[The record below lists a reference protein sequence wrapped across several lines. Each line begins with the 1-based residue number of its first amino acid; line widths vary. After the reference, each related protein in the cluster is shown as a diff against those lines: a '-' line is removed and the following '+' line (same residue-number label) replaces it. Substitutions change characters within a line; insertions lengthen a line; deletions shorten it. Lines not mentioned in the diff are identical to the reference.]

1 MATDLEIRVTAE
13 LSAIRQALTSLTG
26 DIGKVNDAAN
36 KGGGAANG
44 LADGMDN
51 AAKKAKEASGSTK
64 QLAADAD
71 RAKGSLTKLL
81 AGLGVVGLARSLIQ
95 MADTATLLRGQL
107 ELVTKSTQELNVAQ
121 EQTFAIAQR
130 TRAGLQGTVNLYA
143 SIARA
148 GRTTQEQTLALTE
161 TINKAV
167 TLSFTSAQ
175 SAEAALFQ
183 LGQAI
188 SVGVLRG
195 QDLNSVMSQTPRLAT
210 AIAQGLVKMGVIAKE
225 NDLRKYA
232 NEQGIAIDDVIKA
245 LQLSGT
251 TLDEEFS
258 KIPPTVGGAMTA
270 VRNAV
275 LQYVGT
281 ADQAN
286 GSSRQ
291 LADMILLVSKHIDDL
306 AAALIA
312 GAKIWLAYKVAFV
325 WLPGAVG
332 ALTAQTAAAG
342 AAGATAAAGVGSFAA
357 AEVAAGNAAK
367 VAAPQVAAMTVQLS
381 LAEKAARS
389 LGLFLGSLPRL
400 LVSAFTGYEIGSY
413 LVERFTVVQKAG
425 IRMAQVIH
433 TSIVEMGGGVEVIWA
448 EIAEAAKQSFNVGLS
463 GAAAMV
469 DAMARVASVTPGVG
483 KSLEATFT
491 GVAAKIRGARVETA
505 GFAATWTKIDEEVR
519 AKVKAINE
527 SYQALYDA
535 AGKPDKPNAPKAPPV
550 PDPDPDK
557 KVTKAIG
564 GIADQYELMKD
575 AADRALKQISQ
586 LYADNLISIK
596 DYYKQKADLERQ
608 GIDAQISAAKRQLAD
623 ARADAA
629 AAVAAAAKG
638 GADAQAKAEKAGAK
652 AVGDALTKIITLQRA
667 RADIGVQAAHDQA
680 KAEQDLAD
688 KLADV
693 RTRLMELDGN
703 AAGAKTRTL
712 EAQYKD
718 LIARLKAESDT
729 AGVDLVHKLINTE
742 AAKAALDQYKDQFS
756 QTTTALAQVQATA
769 AAQVTAGLLSNAT
782 AEKRI
787 QEARDKALEQL
798 KQQRAAVAALY
809 AEYGKPEALVA
820 LQQLDEQIATVSTS
834 LDDWRGKTQ
843 DAATSSLTTFL
854 SDLYTRAKTAG
865 EAVRDLA
872 VNFTKSLADM
882 ASQALAKKA
891 IGAIF
896 DLFTKDS
903 DDGGAGQVAAA
914 AAAGVAYSAPVT
926 TAAVAMGTAGG
937 AVAAGGGVV
946 MTAAIA
952 LQAAAD
958 TLLVANS
965 IGTAAGIAHTGGI
978 VGQLGAIRRGLS
990 PTLFIGAPRY
1000 HGGGV
1005 AGLGPDEVPTVL
1017 KRGEE
1022 VLTRNDPRHRY
1033 NAGTDSGDAKQP
1045 MRFIFVDDQRQVKN
1059 YLTSPEGEQ
1068 TQIEFINRNS
1078 GQIREILKG

>member
-51 AAKKAKEASGSTK
+51 AAKKAKEASSSTK
-64 QLAADAD
+64 QLATDAD
-71 RAKGSLTKLL
+71 RAKGSLTTLL

-107 ELVTKSTQELNVAQ
+107 ELVTKSTEELNVAQ

-167 TLSFTSAQ
+167 ALSFTSAQ

-225 NDLRKYA
+225 TDLRKYA

-251 TLDEEFS
+251 TLEEEFA

-291 LADMILLVSKHIDDL
+291 LADLILLVSKHIDDL

-312 GAKIWLAYKVAFV
+312 GAKIWLAYKAAFV

-342 AAGATAAAGVGSFAA
+342 AAGASAAAGVESFAA
-357 AEVAAGNAAK
+357 AEVAAGTAAR
-367 VAAPQVAAMTVQLS
+367 VAAPQVAAMTAQLT

-413 LVERFTVVQKAG
+413 LVERFTWVQKAG
-425 IRMAQVIH
+425 IQMARVIH
-433 TSIVEMGGGVEVIWA
+433 TSLVEMAGGAKAIWA
-448 EIAEAAKQSFNVGLS
+448 EIAEAAKQSFNAGLE
-463 GAAAMV
+463 GVADLL
-469 DAMARVASVTPGVG
+469 DAMGKVSSITPGIG
-483 KSLEATFT
+483 SKLEATYA
-491 GVAAKIRGARVETA
+491 GLSAKIRGAKAETV
-505 GFAATWTKIDEEVR
+505 GFGAAWKTIDAE
-519 AKVKAINE
+519 VKARVKSINE

-535 AGKPDKPNAPKAPPV
+535 AGKIDKPDAPKPAA
-550 PDPDPDK
+550 PDPDPDH
-557 KVTKAIG
+557 KVAKAIG
-564 GIADQYELMKD
+564 GIVDQYELMKD

-638 GADAQAKAEKAGAK
+638 DADAQAKAEKAGAK
-652 AVGDALTKIITLQRA
+652 AVGDALTKIIVLQRA

-693 RTRLMELDGN
+693 RTRLMELDGD

-729 AGVDLVHKLINTE
+729 AGVELVHKLINTE

-756 QTTTALAQVQATA
+756 QTTTALSQLQATT

-820 LQQLDEQIATVSTS
+820 LQQLDEQIATLSTS

-843 DAATSSLTTFL
+843 DAATSSLANFF
-854 SDLYTRAKTAG
+854 SDLYTRAKSAG

-965 IGTAAGIAHTGGI
+965 IGTAAGVAHTGGI

-990 PTLFIGAPRY
+990 PALFIGAPRY

-1017 KRGEE
+1017 RRGEE

-1059 YLTSPEGEQ
+1059 YLTGPEGEQ
-1068 TQIEFINRNS
+1068 TQIEFIHRNA